1 MPMPIIF
8 IDVMILPKPT
18 GEFEWTQESWGPAL
32 RCTAL
37 ANVAHHCFS
46 TLQPG
51 LSGAAKENAAS
62 LAALA
67 NALNLHDANSEQI
80 VRLRQ
85 VHCAGVF
92 EASREAIARPGHTD
106 WPEADIAVSR
116 DASLVLTVRAADC
129 VPVLLADRAT
139 GAVAAIHAGWRGTAA
154 GAVQAAT
161 RALSEKFGTEPGN
174 IIAAVGPSI
183 GPCCYTVGE
192 ALVQPFAAHSDAPR
206 WFNRTGELRL
216 DLWQATRDQL
226 ERAGVAPRNIH
237 VCELCTFDH
246 AGVFPSY
253 RRDGKAAG
261 RLTAAIRPAIPPHSS
276 D

>member
-1 MPMPIIF
+1 M
-8 IDVMILPKPT
+8 VLPKPT

-37 ANVAHHCFS
+37 ANAAQHCFS
-46 TLQPG
+46 TLPPG
-51 LSGAAKENAAS
+51 LSGASKGTCKKDAGS
-62 LAALA
+62 LVALA
-67 NALNLHDANSEQI
+67 HALNLHDANSEQI

-92 EASREAIARPGHTD
+92 EASREAIGRQGYAD
-106 WPEADIAVSR
+106 WPEADIVVSR

-139 GAVAAIHAGWRGTAA
+139 GAVSAIHAGWQGTAA
-154 GAVQAAT
+154 GAVIAAVQAM
-161 RALSEKFGTEPGN
+161 SEKFGTEPAN
-174 IIAAVGPSI
+174 IVAAVGPAI

-192 ALVQPFAAHSDAPR
+192 ELVQKFAAHSDAPR

-226 ERAGVAPRNIH
+226 KRAGVAPRNIH
-237 VCELCTFDH
+237 VCELCTFEH

-261 RLTAAIRPAIPPHSS
+261 RLTAAIRAAIRPHSS
-276 D
+276 S